1 MPTPAETKAFKKDK
15 EDLIN
20 QLQANLDIIYPLL
33 YDGAK
38 QMLKEQGWSA
48 LNKAFNGLPIE
59 LEPDVIKTLQSKG
72 MWIDE
77 NGRALLA
84 TPNGRAA
91 YPVRRTYYLL
101 EEAKTQYPLSL
112 STGVLSKLTTVVKQ
126 TTYVPDRTE
135 EGKYKQREDIL
146 RQIDSQILMN
156 EQNIKEAIRVNK
168 PSLVALFQKE
178 IDNLQNERVK
188 VEATNYAYLEACRH
202 ILEDLKDNP
211 LLVKAKKCMD
221 NAELIAFGNRLI
233 SFDLLNYPVN
243 KAGDVIRF
251 NDLLVLIEAIK
262 LRTPEGIN
270 PVVNRLNW
278 LNEEIK
284 QVDAELKTRFY
295 SDRLKG
301 LRKPKTKVEIS
312 ILDRAENTK
321 RAKLHEI
328 ELINDNKELINDNKE
343 FINNLLSNKMQTTE
357 PTTAETITEPT
368 PEPTPLSYIEVFPA
382 VSRCTAGE
390 DIAKEGKR
398 ILKNVLFKDGE
409 IVATDTYILVIVKC
423 DYPEELEGVI
433 VDSSVSPVTTDGKF
447 PNNYKKLID
456 FHGSEVDEVIR
467 FTYSNSDI
475 PLACRKIKNAPSEL
489 PIPVLIQIGNA
500 TYAPDRVLKVLE
512 VFEAR
517 KEEYRVY
524 VSSKEAPVLVLR
536 SDSVTALV
544 MPVINTKNA
553 TVFSVNRALE
563 YGVSLEPAPSLE
575 QDEPVAEYKTPEP
588 VKETFVDAAD
598 LLAKALG
605 IKRTLHIDIETYSP
619 VDLKKSGV
627 YVYASHPEFEIT
639 LFAYAF
645 DNEPVQLVDFMDMAE
660 LPEEVT
666 NALTDQTITKKAH
679 NAAFERICISKYLN
693 IDLPINQWQCTAVLS
708 AVAGYPL
715 SLDAVT
721 KALRLA
727 EGKMSEGR
735 ALIRYFCVPCKPT
748 KTNGERTRNLP
759 YHDYKKW
766 ETFKEYCIKDVEA
779 ERAISKAL
787 SYVKITDTEQRLYI
801 LDQQI
806 NDRGVLV
813 NPTLINNAIRMDAAY
828 KEGLTEEITDL
839 TSLSNPN
846 SVSQLK
852 AWLSE
857 EMDMDVNSLTKEAI
871 LNLLADKPTAEVAK
885 VLSLR
890 QEMAKTSV
898 KKYQAMLEALGD
910 DNRVRGL
917 LQFYGANR
925 TGRWAGRLVQVQN
938 LPQNHLPDL
947 DSARNLVLDNDLEF
961 LEILFGNV
969 PDTLSQLIR
978 TAFVAPE
985 GHTFIVADY
994 SAIEARVIAWL
1005 ADEKWRLEVFAT
1017 HGKIYEASASKMFNV
1032 PIESVTKGSALRQK
1046 GKVSELALG
1055 YQGGPNAL
1063 ITMGAL
1069 KMGILEDELQEL
1081 VSSWREANPS
1091 IVDLWA
1097 KVNRAA
1103 IKAVDENTTVNLP
1116 HGVSISASPKVL
1128 NIHLPSGRALAYV
1141 EPELVTNRFGK
1152 TGLSYMNMDQTTKRW
1167 ERVESYGGKLV
1178 ENIVQ
1183 AIARDCLADALLILD
1198 GCGYRAVMHVHD
1210 EVVIEVPVQV
1220 AEKELRTVTAL
1231 MGLNIPWAKGLHLT
1245 ADGYL
1250 TNYYKKD

>member
-20 QLQANLDIIYPLL
+20 QLQANLDIIYTVLS
-33 YDGAK
+33 DGAK
-38 QMLKEQGWSA
+38 QMLKEQGWDA
-48 LNKAFNGLPIE
+48 LNNAFDGLPVE
-59 LEPDVIKTLQSKG
+59 LEPDVVKTLQSKG

-84 TPNGRAA
+84 TPNGRAS
-91 YPVRRTYYLL
+91 YPVRRTYYMLKD
-101 EEAKTQYPLSL
+101 AKTQYPLSL
-112 STGVLSKLTTVVKQ
+112 STGNPPKNPTAVKQ

-135 EGKYKQREDIL
+135 EGKYKQREDL
-146 RQIDSQILMN
+146 FRQIDSQILMN

-178 IDNLQNERVK
+178 IDNLQSERVE
-188 VEATNYAYLEACRH
+188 VEATNYTYLEACRH

-221 NAELIAFGNRLI
+221 NAELVAFGNRLI
-233 SFDLLNYPVN
+233 SFDLLDYSEI
-243 KAGDVIRF
+243 KAGDIIRF
-251 NDLLVLIEAIK
+251 NDLLVLIEDIK
-262 LRTPEGIN
+262 LKTPEGIN
-270 PVVNRLNW
+270 PVVNRINW
-278 LNEEIK
+278 LNEKIK
-284 QVDAELKTRFY
+284 QVDAELQTRFY

-321 RAKLHEI
+321 RTKLHVI
-328 ELINDNKELINDNKE
+328 ETINDNKE
-343 FINNLLSNKMQTTE
+343 FINMLLSNKMQTTE

-368 PEPTPLSYIEVFPA
+368 PETALASYEEVLPA

-390 DIAKEGKR
+390 DIATEGKR
-398 ILKNVLFKDGE
+398 VLKNVLFKDGE

-433 VDSSVSPVTTDGKF
+433 ADSKMNPVTTDGKF

-456 FHGSEVDEVIR
+456 FHGADVDEVIR

-475 PLACRKIKNAPSEL
+475 PLACRKIKDLPSESM
-489 PIPVLIQIGNA
+489 VLIQIGNA
-500 TYAPDRVLKVLE
+500 TYSPERVLKVLE

-524 VSSKEAPVLVLR
+524 VSRKVSAAVLVLR

-544 MPVINTKNA
+544 MPVINVKNA
-553 TVFSVNRALE
+553 NVFSVTQALE
-563 YGVSLEPAPSLE
+563 YSTPSPVPSLE
-575 QDEPVAEYKTPEP
+575 QDEPAAEYKTPEP
-588 VKETFVDAAD
+588 VKETFVEAAD

-645 DNEPVQLVDFMDMAE
+645 DAEPVNLVDFTELEDLPAE
-660 LPEEVT
+660 VL
-666 NALTDQTITKKAH
+666 NALTDRTITKKAH
-679 NAAFERICISKYLN
+679 NAAFERVCISKYLN
-693 IDLPINQWQCTAVLS
+693 IELPIDQWQCTAVLS

-727 EGKMSEGR
+727 EGKMAEGR

-759 YHDYKKW
+759 YHAPEKW
-766 ETFKEYCIKDVEA
+766 DAFKEYCIKDVEA

-828 KEGLTEEITDL
+828 KEGLTKEITDL

-857 EMDMDVNSLTKEAI
+857 EMDIDVTSLTKEAI

-969 PDTLSQLIR
+969 PNTLSQLIR

-1005 ADEKWRLEVFAT
+1005 ADERWRLEVFAT
-1017 HGKIYEASASKMFNV
+1017 HGKIYEASASKMFSV

-1069 KMGILEDELQEL
+1069 KMGIHEEELPEL
-1081 VSSWREANPS
+1081 VSSWREANPA

-1103 IKAVDENTTVNLP
+1103 IKAVDESTTVNLP
-1116 HGVSISASPKVL
+1116 HGVSISATAKVL

-1152 TGLSYMNMDQTTKRW
+1152 TGLSYMNMDQTTKKW
-1167 ERVESYGGKLV
+1167 DRVESYGGKLV

-1198 GCGYRAVMHVHD
+1198 GCGYKPVMHVHD
-1210 EVVIEVPVQV
+1210 EVVIEVAQQV
-1220 AEKELRTVTAL
+1220 AEEELNTVIET
-1231 MGLNIPWAKGLHLT
+1231 MGLSIPWAKGLHLT